1 LRCLQFINGLL
12 GIMEQPEAR
21 TAYDMHIPLKCQRL
35 GQDGATAIEYAMVA
49 LFISI
54 AIVSALVTVGT
65 SVSHIFSTVA
75 TSF

>member
-1 LRCLQFINGLL
+1 
-12 GIMEQPEAR
+12 
-21 TAYDMHIPLKCQRL
+21 MHIPLKCHRL
-35 GQDGATAIEYAMVA
+35 DQDGATAIEYAMVA

-54 AIVSALVTVGT
+54 AIVSALATVGT